1 MNNSRNSFARI
12 VAGAI
17 FALVCLAQTQA
28 QAALL
33 NAAGQSLLETHLG
46 EGSLSLTNVYTKAA
60 GDTATTWHTAAD
72 NIGRT
77 FTLVEITGAT
87 LHSNLINDNLGSGT
101 FAGPMIIGGYNPL
114 SWDSSGS
121 YTYPDIRDAFLFNL
135 TQGTFL
141 DQSLAGPGYIQT
153 NNVSYYGPTFG
164 GGADLHVTNEL
175 TSGYTSPYS
184 YDPDGI
190 NPYVSLNIL
199 GTLGF
204 WDFTV
209 GSVETYTIANVS
221 APALSAV
228 PLPPSAILFGTALL
242 GLAGIRRRK
251 RKAA

>member
-33 NAAGQSLLETHLG
+33 NAAGQSLLETKLG
-46 EGSLSLTNVYTKAA
+46 EGSLSLTNVYTKTS
-60 GDTATTWHTAAD
+60 GDTSFNWHAAAD

-77 FTLVEITGAT
+77 FTLMEVTGAT
-87 LHSNLINDNLGSGT
+87 LANGSGT

-114 SWDSSGS
+114 SWDSSGN
-121 YTYPDIRDAFLFNL
+121 YNAPFIRDAFLFNL

-141 DQSLAGPGYIQT
+141 DQSLAGPGYYQT
-153 NNVSYYGPTFG
+153 YNESFFGPIFG
-164 GGADLHVTNEL
+164 GGYDIFVYHDMN
-175 TSGYTSPYS
+175 SGDIFPYS
-184 YDPDGI
+184 YDADGLDPI
-190 NPYVSLNIL
+190 VSLNIL
-199 GTLGF
+199 GTLGY
-204 WDFTV
+204 WNFTV